1 MTALDTAVD
10 GLRGSAPGICLAV
23 RGGGV
28 DDIVVAGDR
37 QVFGAR
43 LPLTAGTSF
52 DMASITKVVATTGSL
67 MALADDVRLD
77 DRVGRFLPGF
87 VADATVEDLL
97 LHRAGLWDWWPSY
110 CDARCVDEGER
121 ADEGRRLAREL
132 PLRYEPGSGRHYS
145 DIGFMLLGQV
155 VEAVTGCRLADAV
168 AELVLRPVGMEHTAF
183 AAPVGDSAS
192 TSGADGV
199 AAGSQGDDIERR
211 MLATGE
217 PHPVPRGP
225 ADFDGWREHLIV
237 GEVNDGNAFHTFGG
251 VSGHAGLFSTVED
264 LLRFGQ
270 ALCAGGRPWR
280 PDVLAAYLAAGPDP
294 GQSRGFRSWST
305 TVGTCTATAYGHPGF
320 TGTTVAVLP
329 EHGATVVL
337 ATNRLH
343 VEGAVAL
350 NETMWV
356 PALHAAHVEL
366 HRV

>member
-1 MTALDTAVD
+1 MTALDGVVA
-10 GLRGSAPGICLAV
+10 GLRTCAPGVCLAV

-37 QVFGAR
+37 QVLGAR
-43 LPLTAGTSF
+43 LPLTTGTCF
-52 DMASITKVVATTGSL
+52 DMASITKIVATTGSL
-67 MALADDVRLD
+67 MALADDVALD
-77 DRVGRFLPGF
+77 DRIARFLPGCT
-87 VADATVEDLL
+87 ADATVDDLL
-97 LHRAGLWDWWPSY
+97 LHRAGLWDWWPTY
-110 CDARCVDEGER
+110 CDAVGTEEGK
-121 ADEGRRLAREL
+121 RLAREL
-132 PLRYEPGSGRHYS
+132 PLRYEPRSGRHYS

-155 VEAVTGCRLADAV
+155 VEAVTGRGLADAV

-183 AAPVGDSAS
+183 ARPVRVSA
-192 TSGADGV
+192 ADGV
-199 AAGSQGDDIERR
+199 AAGSRGDDIERR

-225 ADFDGWREHLIV
+225 DDFHRWREHLIV

-251 VSGHAGLFSTVED
+251 VSGHAGLFATVED

-270 ALCAGGRPWR
+270 ALCSGSGPWR
-280 PDVLAAYLAAGPDP
+280 PGVLAAYLAAGPDA
-294 GQSRGFRSWST
+294 GQSRGFRSWRS
-305 TVGTCTATAYGHPGF
+305 TVGDCTATAYGHPGF

-343 VEGAVAL
+343 VEGPLAL
-350 NETMWV
+350 NETMWA
-356 PALHAAHVEL
+356 PALQAAHEEL